1 MQVTKIYDRE
11 TTMYDRCCKEFRA
24 TRHNANVPFG
34 SYKQKFPCMS
44 ELALDIHCDESVQN
58 MLSGDKMGSREADDA
73 GDID

>member
-1 MQVTKIYDRE
+1 
-11 TTMYDRCCKEFRA
+11 MYDRCCKGFRP
-24 TRHNANVPFG
+24 TRHNADVLIG

-58 MLSGDKMGSREADDA
+58 MLSGDKMDSREAYDA

>member
-11 TTMYDRCCKEFRA
+11 TTMYDRCCKGFCA
-24 TRHNANVPFG
+24 TRHNADVPIG

-44 ELALDIHCDESVQN
+44 ELALDIHCNESAQN
-58 MLSGDKMGSREADDA
+58 MLSGDKMDSRKADNA